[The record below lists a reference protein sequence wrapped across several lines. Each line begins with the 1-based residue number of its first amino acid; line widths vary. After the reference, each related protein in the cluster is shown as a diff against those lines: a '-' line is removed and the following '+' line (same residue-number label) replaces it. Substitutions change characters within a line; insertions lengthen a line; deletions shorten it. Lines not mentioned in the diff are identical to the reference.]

1 MREHCFKKRGIK
13 IQNFEE
19 NYIKSM
25 LLYEHIENIARDKML
40 KEFLCPLYDKLSEK
54 DKIQF
59 NKDLEKFIG
68 KYSKKIDKILEKR
81 DKKRM
86 KEVEKKLKLSKKSNK
101 NTLKV

>member
-1 MREHCFKKRGIK
+1 M
-13 IQNFEE
+13 QNFEK

-40 KEFLCPLYDKLSEK
+40 KELLCPLYDKLSEK

-59 NKDLEKFIG
+59 NKDLEKFVG

-81 DKKRM
+81 NRKRM
-86 KEVEKKLKLSKKSNK
+86 KEIEKKLILSKKLNSNI
-101 NTLKV
+101 LKV

>member
-1 MREHCFKKRGIK
+1 M
-13 IQNFEE
+13 QNFEE

-25 LLYEHIENIARDKML
+25 LLYEHIENIARDKIL
-40 KEFLCPLYDKLSEK
+40 KELLCPLYDKLSEK

-68 KYSKKIDKILEKR
+68 KYSKKVDKILEKR
-81 DKKRM
+81 DI
-86 KEVEKKLKLSKKSNK
+86 EKKLILSKKSNK

>member
-1 MREHCFKKRGIK
+1 MENTIK
-13 IQNFEE
+13 ELQSE
-19 NYIKSM
+19 NYTKSM
-25 LLYEHIENIARDKML
+25 LLYEHIENIAREKML
-40 KEFLCPLYDKLSEK
+40 KELLCPLYDKLSEK

-81 DKKRM
+81 NKKRM
-86 KEVEKKLKLSKKSNK
+86 KEIEKKLILNKKSNK

>member
-1 MREHCFKKRGIK
+1 M
-13 IQNFEE
+13 QNFEE

-40 KEFLCPLYDKLSEK
+40 KELLCPLYDKLSEK

-68 KYSKKIDKILEKR
+68 KYSKKIDNILEKR